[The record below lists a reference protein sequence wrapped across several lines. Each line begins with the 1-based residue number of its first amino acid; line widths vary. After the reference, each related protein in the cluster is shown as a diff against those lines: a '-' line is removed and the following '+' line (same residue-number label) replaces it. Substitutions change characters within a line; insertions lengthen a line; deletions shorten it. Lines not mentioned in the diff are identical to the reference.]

1 MKHNHLPRGL
11 RNFICEAL
19 AFLTVVACIP
29 AAAAAEVGGL
39 TLGSSTVSLEEVG
52 ASYIKMDEGT
62 YQIYTFNLNTVVNVQ
77 YAKGVGA
84 DIVTDTPSGE
94 LNEDWYLQ
102 NQTGYYFTLSPLHV
116 TGCFL
121 TSQGYDKGLT
131 LSRFVSDDSLWRAI
145 RNDDGSI
152 TLQCKNGYVMDT
164 TCGRIDQ
171 VGTRILSYASNGFVQ
186 AQHYW
191 FSRISESRTLT
202 PPTRVNAFNK
212 TCAIMV
218 DANANKCVNIQY
230 GAKKGGLAV
239 VDTFNYELHEG
250 FNIVARANN
259 LVSIHPLHATEYALS
274 CDNPIPG
281 QQVQLKK
288 YTGSDED
295 LWEVYQFSDGTYAFR
310 GYKTKLFHD
319 NYCCNI
325 TDGTKIITHSYNGS
339 SAQRHTLKDFAA
351 PSAPASTGY
360 AAYNGVNYRS
370 LTSNARRIAACDKAV
385 RMATALW
392 TTPCSF
398 PTWKSSGGT
407 YNTVTATDGTSSR
420 QFLAGKTYQGIPYS
434 MAGRTYDDTKWLQ
447 LVQSGLTTSLMTGK
461 YYTSKADTTA
471 KGIDCSYL
479 VCTALNAG
487 CGTSINLNTAGMLS
501 SSKFQKISLSQMLPG
516 DIFLKSGHVMFFLGK
531 TGGKYAVIEANASYS
546 RVVYRELSASGVSG
560 YGCYRY
566 TGF

>member
-1 MKHNHLPRGL
+1 MKHNYLPRGL

-29 AAAAAEVGGL
+29 AAAAAEVGDL

-52 ASYIKMDEGT
+52 AFYVRMDEGT
-62 YQIYTFNLNTVVNVQ
+62 YQIYTFNLNTVVNAQ

-131 LSRFVSDDSLWRAI
+131 LTRFVSDDSLWRAI

-171 VGTRILSYASNGFVQ
+171 VGTRILSYASNGFVE

-191 FSRISESRTLT
+191 FSRISESCTLT
-202 PPTRVNAFNK
+202 PPIRVNAFNK

-218 DANANKCVNIQY
+218 DAIANKCTNIQF
-230 GAKKGGLAV
+230 ANKNGGLLV

-274 CDNPIPG
+274 CGNPMPG

-288 YTGSDED
+288 YTGSGED

-310 GYKTKLFHD
+310 NYKTKLFLD
-319 NYCCNI
+319 DYCCNI

-339 SAQRHTLKDFAA
+339 SAQRHTLKDVSA
-351 PSAPASTGY
+351 SAPAPSGEAQKIQARLNQMMDGSYAGGDYKTGTTYCGSYYTEQCKGFAKSVFEKLFGYNIGSTTKKPNNYKLNIDTAKTRQVGTLTDLSTRSDSALKNLLTQARPGDFLQVRRSHGGSHSMIVLSTSSTGITVY
-360 AAYNGVNYRS
+360 ECNVDGANGIR
-370 LTSNARRIAACDKAV
+370 
-385 RMATALW
+385 
-392 TTPCSF
+392 
-398 PTWKSSGGT
+398 
-407 YNTVTATDGTSSR
+407 TATYTWASFRSVNAAVGLYTARD
-420 QFLAGKTYQGIPYS
+420 YS
-434 MAGRTYDDTKWLQ
+434 LH
-447 LVQSGLTTSLMTGK
+447 S
-461 YYTSKADTTA
+461 
-471 KGIDCSYL
+471 
-479 VCTALNAG
+479 
-487 CGTSINLNTAGMLS
+487 
-501 SSKFQKISLSQMLPG
+501 
-516 DIFLKSGHVMFFLGK
+516 
-531 TGGKYAVIEANASYS
+531 
-546 RVVYRELSASGVSG
+546 
-560 YGCYRY
+560 
-566 TGF
+566 